1 MVNRLFM
8 HKDYESIKPTYHCI
22 IDNKLLDG
30 TWPIHYLNIIHEK
43 NPNVTLILNANWF
56 YSEKFNEIKKKAR
69 IIWAQSRSINPLF
82 PYKTR
87 FDLTTR
93 SSGYYVVEQCIASS
107 IYMGFSDIYLLGYE
121 GHGIAKRMLNL
132 DTHFSGKDP
141 NFAHDQPIDIARSLH
156 CVAQHIITMY
166 SFVDYCNKNR
176 INLVNLTNDGIMNM
190 ISCGDIAELFD
201 SSCYGN

>member
-1 MVNRLFM
+1 M
-8 HKDYESIKPTYHCI
+8 YCI
-22 IDNKLLDG
+22 
-30 TWPIHYLNIIHEK
+30 
-43 NPNVTLILNANWF
+43 
-56 YSEKFNEIKKKAR
+56 
-69 IIWAQSRSINPLF
+69 
-82 PYKTR
+82 
-87 FDLTTR
+87 FDLYGLLR
-93 SSGYYVVEQCIASS
+93 
-107 IYMGFSDIYLLGYE
+107 YLFISYE

-141 NFAHDQPIDIARSLH
+141 NFALDQPIDIARSLH
-156 CVAQHIITMY
+156 CVAQHITIMY